1 LNRLMNIDKNMTDF
15 IPMNKK
21 ITKENRVLVEST
33 KKEILDLSDQQQELF
48 DKLIEDLKVEDESDI
63 NWIFDFIYNAG
74 IVSNEYY
81 QMIESSIFEQD

>member
-1 LNRLMNIDKNMTDF
+1 MTDF

>member
-1 LNRLMNIDKNMTDF
+1 MSIEKNMIDF
-15 IPMNKK
+15 IPMTKK
-21 ITKENRVLVEST
+21 ITKENRVLVENI

-48 DKLIEDLKVEDESDI
+48 DKLIEDLKVEDEGDI

>member
-1 LNRLMNIDKNMTDF
+1 MNIDKNTTDF

-21 ITKENRVLVEST
+21 ITKENRVLVENI

-63 NWIFDFIYNAG
+63 NWVFDFIYNAG
-74 IVSNEYY
+74 TVSNEYY